1 MKKTYIL
8 CYNGFMAVGYSYL
21 LCCLVISL
29 VEVLISDGDVDVYK
43 DVGQAISL
51 LQGVMVLDVVHPLLR
66 LAKGSPATSAVQLS
80 GRLIGYFMILNCEP
94 RLHQSGSVLVLFLA
108 HSAIESIRF
117 ANSQSK

>member
-8 CYNGFMAVGYSYL
+8 CYNALMAVGYSYV
-21 LCCLVISL
+21 LCCLVIRL
-29 VEVLISDGDVDVYK
+29 VHVLFLNGDVDVYK
-43 DVGQAISL
+43 NVGNAISF

-117 ANSQSK
+117 ANCRSE